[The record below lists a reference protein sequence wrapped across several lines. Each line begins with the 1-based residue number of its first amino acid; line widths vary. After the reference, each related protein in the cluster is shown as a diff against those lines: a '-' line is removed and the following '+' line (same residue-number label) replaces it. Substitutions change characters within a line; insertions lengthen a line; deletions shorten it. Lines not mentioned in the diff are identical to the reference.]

1 VSDTKTRLSERLPI
15 LGHLGGEITV
25 IEPFTPFTV
34 IALGPRG
41 ATIDTRFPLV
51 IDSLHQLRLHLEDT
65 AVVVHGRVV
74 HSYINEIATEGVA
87 YRSGLEFV
95 DPPDHVVLALTAYVV
110 ALKAAREGHGDA

>member
-1 VSDTKTRLSERLPI
+1 VSPHQNTRLSERLPI

-25 IEPFTPFTV
+25 VEPFTV

-51 IDSLHQLRLHLEDT
+51 IDSLHQLRLRLEET

-74 HSYINEIATEGVA
+74 HSHINEIATEGVS

-95 DPPDHVVLALTAYVV
+95 DAPEHVTQALTAYVA
-110 ALKAAREGHGDA
+110 ALKAARGDDFA

>member
-1 VSDTKTRLSERLPI
+1 MSDPKPRLSERLPI

-25 IEPFTPFTV
+25 IEPFSV

-51 IDSLHQLRLHLEDT
+51 IDSLHQVRLHLEDT
-65 AVVVHGRVV
+65 AVVAHGRVV
-74 HSYINEIATEGVA
+74 HCSINEIANEGVS

-95 DPPDHVVLALTAYVV
+95 NPPEHVVQALTAYVV
-110 ALKAAREGHGDA
+110 ALKAARQGHGGA

>member
-1 VSDTKTRLSERLPI
+1 VSDPKPRLSERLPI

-25 IEPFTPFTV
+25 IEPFTV

-65 AVVVHGRVV
+65 AVVAHGRVV
-74 HSYINEIATEGVA
+74 HCSINEIASEGVS

-95 DPPDHVVLALTAYVV
+95 NPAEHVVRALTAYVV
-110 ALKAAREGHGDA
+110 ALKAAREGHDDV

>member
-1 VSDTKTRLSERLPI
+1 MSDAKTRLSERLPI

-25 IEPFTPFTV
+25 IEPFTV

-74 HSYINEIATEGVA
+74 HCHINEIASEGVA

-95 DPPDHVVLALTAYVV
+95 DPPEHVVLALTAYVV
-110 ALKAAREGHGDA
+110 ALKAAREGHGGA

>member
-1 VSDTKTRLSERLPI
+1 MSAANTRLSERLPI

-25 IEPFTPFTV
+25 VEPFDV
-34 IALGPRG
+34 VALGPRG

-74 HSYINEIATEGVA
+74 HCSINEIAAEGVS
-87 YRSGLEFV
+87 YRSGLEFA
-95 DPPDHVVLALTAYVV
+95 DTPDHVSRALEAYVDT
-110 ALKAAREGHGDA
+110 LKSARGGDLA

>member
-1 VSDTKTRLSERLPI
+1 VSAPPNTRLSERIPI

-25 IEPFTPFTV
+25 VEPFVV

-51 IDSLHQLRLHLEDT
+51 IDSLHQLRLHLEGT

-95 DPPDHVVLALTAYVV
+95 DPPAHVTTALTQYV
-110 ALKAAREGHGDA
+110 ASLKTARGGDLT

>member
-1 VSDTKTRLSERLPI
+1 VSAPSHTRLSERLPI

-25 IEPFTPFTV
+25 VEPFAV

-51 IDSLHQLRLHLEDT
+51 IDSLHQLRLHLEST

-95 DPPDHVVLALTAYVV
+95 DTPAHVSKALEAYV
-110 ALKAAREGHGDA
+110 ATLKAARGGDFT